1 MPQYKPPVGMPCQYF
16 RSSDKPTAAQVTAID
31 NGGMVVLRITP
42 SEGSPFNQRFVFHKD
57 DPMLEDRPADWRSHY
72 GVWDYIPGTPKL
84 GMTEDVVDE
93 PKAEEKRSTDPIQP
107 APQSSQPQRSQP
119 TGPLQRTSR

>member
-16 RSSDKPTAAQVTAID
+16 RSSDKPTAAQITAID

-57 DPMLEDRPADWRSHY
+57 DPMLEDRPADWRAIY

-84 GMTEDVVDE
+84 GFTEDAPEE
-93 PKAEEKRSTDPIQP
+93 PKAVVQP
-107 APQSSQPQRSQP
+107 APPASQTQRNQP
-119 TGPLQRTSR
+119 TGPLQRTSTNR